1 MGLIVSIYRNAE
13 LTGDCT
19 MNGVS
24 RRYTKLC
31 VVNAEGPFEPSDD
44 APAAMILANA
54 GGTAVIKSV
63 VDIASGKWTMFGG
76 NFAYTSDSR
85 FAEAVAEV
93 VGKRIYAAIPI
104 HDRIEGVH

>member
-1 MGLIVSIYRNAE
+1 MGLLVSVYRNAE

-24 RRYTKLC
+24 KRYTSLC
-31 VVNAEGPFEPSDD
+31 IINADGPFDPSDD
-44 APAAMILANA
+44 APAAKIVMNP
-54 GGTAVIKSV
+54 GGTAVIKAV
-63 VDIASGKWTMFGG
+63 EDINSEKWTMFGG

-85 FAEAVAEV
+85 FAEAVANI

-104 HDRIEGVH
+104 HDRIEGCR